1 MTLQEVLLKNAGQ
14 HIYHRNGVIKNYSI
28 EIDPG
33 GNIATLRSSDNL
45 PFQIIIN
52 LRSKLLNLKRYDK
65 PYFVGIDIQSDVTGN
80 KYYFY
85 IIDEYDPDGII
96 EQKKRI
102 GDPTPFQ
109 NAEIAASVVY
119 D

>member
-1 MTLQEVLLKNAGQ
+1 MFDNKNKNRRVKLMTLQEVLLKNAGQ

-52 LRSKLLNLKRYDK
+52 LRSKILNLKTYPHKGFSNDHFSHQFHVSSSSFVRNNWAYYD
-65 PYFVGIDIQSDVTGN
+65 
-80 KYYFY
+80 
-85 IIDEYDPDGII
+85 
-96 EQKKRI
+96 
-102 GDPTPFQ
+102 
-109 NAEIAASVVY
+109 
-119 D
+119 